1 MQKKLKNLIDDKRGI
16 SSIIATVVLVAVSLV
31 VVVAVAFWL
40 SELVVAFIRLD
51 GISKIFSLAAP

>member
-51 GISKIFSLAAP
+51 GISKIFSLATP

>member
-40 SELVVAFIRLD
+40 SELVVAFTKLD